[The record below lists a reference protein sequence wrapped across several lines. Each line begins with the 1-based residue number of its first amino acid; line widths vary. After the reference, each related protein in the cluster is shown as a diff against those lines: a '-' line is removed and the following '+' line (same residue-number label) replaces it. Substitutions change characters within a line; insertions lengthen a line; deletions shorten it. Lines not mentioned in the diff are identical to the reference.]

1 MDIAVFH
8 YNACPFC
15 FLKLMKVYAQVS
27 ITNDVTDKRVPLK
40 SPVFQ
45 GDEKMK
51 RFGSLISGKLTV
63 VARAAQV
70 PSQGQ
75 II

>member
-1 MDIAVFH
+1 M
-8 YNACPFC
+8 
-15 FLKLMKVYAQVS
+15 
-27 ITNDVTDKRVPLK
+27 

-51 RFGSLISGKLTV
+51 RFGSLISGKLTI